1 MWRDEA
7 YLLDILIAARKVL
20 QYTEGVDEQAFQDSD
35 VLQDAVMRQVQIIG
49 EAARAL
55 SPEIRDEHPEVPW
68 QGIVGMRNKLVH
80 HYFRIDVPLVWEVV
94 ERDIPSLI
102 AQIEPIVPKD
112 DEGSQ
117 EATED

>member
-20 QYTEGVDEQAFQDSD
+20 KYTEGVDAEGFGDNE
-35 VLQDAVMRQVQIIG
+35 VLQNAVMRQVQIIG

-55 SPEIRDEHPEVPW
+55 SPEIKGEHPEVPW
-68 QGIVGMRNKLVH
+68 QGMIGLRNRLVH

-94 ERDIPSLI
+94 EKDIPSLI
-102 AQIEPIVPKD
+102 ALIEPIVPKD
-112 DEGSQ
+112 
-117 EATED
+117 TES